1 MNIVIVGQGAI
12 GLLWATQ
19 LARDN
24 SNTVAILSTKGDKH
38 ELFFATNCHGYSE
51 QSTIKAATNS
61 DLHKADLVIFCL
73 KAFHIAAAIKR
84 IIPRISP
91 EAALALCHNG
101 LGTLEEIKPLLPANQ
116 MTVALLISH
125 GAYRPQ
131 KNHVIHTGLGTAEI
145 GLVNGKISENRKLKL
160 VECLNQSLPPVS
172 WHEDIKVK
180 QWIKLAINCVINPI
194 TAINGIKNGQVLN
207 DEYTSLIDSLCKE
220 IAEVASHEGVIL
232 CAISLANLISNVARN
247 TAQNHSSMFC
257 DLKAKQP
264 TEIDYINGYVVKCA
278 NKYMIEVPS
287 NKGLLEQVKNHG
299 LLT

>member
-19 LARDN
+19 LAQDN
-24 SNTVAILSTKGDKH
+24 SNTLAILSTKGDTH

-51 QSTIKAATNS
+51 QSTIKAATHS
-61 DLHKADLVIFCL
+61 DLHQADLVIVCL
-73 KAFHIAAAIKR
+73 KAFHIAAAVKK
-84 IIPRISP
+84 IIPTISP
-91 EAALALCHNG
+91 KATLAFCHNG
-101 LGTLEEIKPLLPANQ
+101 LGALEEITDLLPANQ
-116 MTVALLISH
+116 ITVALLLSH

-131 KNHVIHTGLGTAEI
+131 KNHVIHKGLGTADI
-145 GLVNGKISENRKLKL
+145 GLVNGNISESRKLKL

-207 DEYTSLIDSLCKE
+207 DEYTALIDSLCKE
-220 IAEVASHEGVIL
+220 IAEVASHEGVLL
-232 CAISLANLISNVARN
+232 CAISLANLISSVARN
-247 TAQNHSSMFC
+247 TAHNHSSMFC

-264 TEIDYINGYVVKCA
+264 TEIDYINGYIVKCA

-287 NKGLLEQVKNHG
+287 NKWLLEQVKNHES
-299 LLT
+299 LI